1 MCMCNTCARSTGRSS
16 RIDYRIIGGGAS
28 IIINN
33 QFNLSYTAHI
43 RSRST
48 PTRRSTCTHITYRIV
63 AQKKMMFLATC
74 VGTSSSSLVCII

>member
-1 MCMCNTCARSTGRSS
+1 MSCVCNTCARSTGTSS
-16 RIDYRIIGGGAS
+16 RRIDYRIIGGGAS

-48 PTRRSTCTHITYRIV
+48 PTRRTCTHITYRIV
-63 AQKKMMFLATC
+63 AQKKNDVPTC
-74 VGTSSSSLVCII
+74 S